1 MNRSFSVFI
10 YLMDGSAPQKLLVP
24 DRRPPIS
31 GDDEAVNQYSVDDL
45 DLVRWFPRGPLH
57 HLRVSRIPGT
67 KCALENDLG
76 ILYVKQQST
85 LKSNRAVRA
94 QFGERWRGNIVVVKY
109 AARDCQRLINMCGT
123 DASLVNAVV
132 RR

>member
-1 MNRSFSVFI
+1 M
-10 YLMDGSAPQKLLVP
+10 
-24 DRRPPIS
+24 S
-31 GDDEAVNQYSVDDL
+31 GDDEPVIRYSVDDL
-45 DLVRWFPRGPLH
+45 DLVKWFPAGSLH

-67 KCALENDLG
+67 RCALENDLG
-76 ILYVKQQST
+76 ILYVGQEQT
-85 LKSNRAVRA
+85 MKSNKAVRA

-109 AARDCQRLINMCGT
+109 AARDSQRLINMCGT